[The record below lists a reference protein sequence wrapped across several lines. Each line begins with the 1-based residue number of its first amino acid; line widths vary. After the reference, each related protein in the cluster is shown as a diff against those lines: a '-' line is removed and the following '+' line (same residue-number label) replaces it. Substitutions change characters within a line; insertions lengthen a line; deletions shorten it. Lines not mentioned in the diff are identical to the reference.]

1 MLHTNR
7 GELNQLYDTFC
18 RVWAAGGQAT
28 LTTSSS
34 EGRVTVKLELSW
46 ESPQVPALVLLQTFN
61 KKPQHLERFAV
72 LAVED
77 QLRKLSLELGLLHTK
92 RLQLLLH
99 QHQPLLPRRVIPS

>member
-1 MLHTNR
+1 M
-7 GELNQLYDTFC
+7 
-18 RVWAAGGQAT
+18 
-28 LTTSSS
+28 TTSSS
-34 EGRVTVKLELSW
+34 EGRVTIKLEIVW
-46 ESPQVPALVLLQTFN
+46 ESPLVPALVRLQTFN
-61 KKPQHLERFAV
+61 KKPQHVERFAV

>member
-46 ESPQVPALVLLQTFN
+46 ESPQVPALMLLQTFN

-72 LAVED
+72 ED
-77 QLRKLSLELGLLHTK
+77 QLRKLSLELGQLHTK
-92 RLQLLLH
+92 RQRLLLH
-99 QHQPLLPRRVIPS
+99 QDQPLLPRRVIPS